1 MHGVYVQKEQEHP
14 STQIKHNSKNMNKW
28 QAR

>member
-14 STQIKHNSKNMNKW
+14 STQIKHNSKNMNK
-28 QAR
+28 